1 MKFKKYIL
9 TSILCLGLVLSS
21 VSYSYAAAISPNNP
35 LSIEQALD
43 KAYKTNPDLRKASLS
58 VKKAEIIRDDAAEMV
73 TWIPTG
79 GMVVP
84 AYQQIMNGYEQAE
97 IGYQTAKKAERTAQ
111 DGITY
116 NVVNAYCA
124 AVTNYNN
131 MEIARVKL
139 DDAKRQLTM
148 SSVARAVGTLAEFEY
163 DKAKIGIKQLEEAYE
178 LNKAQYEG
186 SISNLRSL
194 LNESKSW
201 QPDLSSRPILAQYKR
216 NELSMEVSR
225 GLSESR
231 DVWSAEAQLKVEES
245 QQPWVIPG
253 LSSKMQNIN
262 LELAQV
268 DYEKSKRDTRA
279 AIEQL
284 YYMLDAMEGQIAV
297 AEKAYETTVKDV
309 KMAELKYDLGL
320 IAKIQLS
327 SAQVAEQNARINL
340 ENARAGLAQYKA
352 QYALLTGQQVY
363 SADDWNDA
371 TPVETPN
378 VK

>member
-1 MKFKKYIL
+1 MNLKQYIL
-9 TSILCLGLVLSS
+9 TGILCLGLVFTSA
-21 VSYSYAAAISPNNP
+21 SYSYAAGSPNNP

-58 VKKAEIIRDDAAEMV
+58 VKKAEIIRNDAAEMV

-262 LELAQV
+262 LELAQM

-363 SADDWNDA
+363 SADDWSDA
-371 TPVETPN
+371 TYVETAN